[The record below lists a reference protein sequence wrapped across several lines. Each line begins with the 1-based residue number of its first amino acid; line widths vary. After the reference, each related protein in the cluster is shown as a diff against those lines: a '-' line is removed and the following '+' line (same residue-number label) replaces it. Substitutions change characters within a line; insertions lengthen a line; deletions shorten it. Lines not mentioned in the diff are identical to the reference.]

1 MEQFLPGFLFPYLL
15 VFARLGAAMTIMPPI
30 GEQTVSQRVRLLL
43 ALAMTVV
50 IKPVVD
56 GNLPPIPEG
65 PAALLL
71 LLAGEIFIGVYLGTM
86 ARILVMALVVAGTI
100 AAFMSSLANALVN
113 DPVSGQQSAA
123 MASLLLLTG
132 LTLLFATDMHHLLIR
147 GLVDSYA
154 LFLPGQLP
162 PLGDFTAMITRVV
175 ASSFLIGFQLAAP
188 FVVISIVMF
197 VSMGF
202 LARLIPTIQVFFIVL
217 PLQILA
223 SLAVLT
229 ITLSGLMLFFL
240 TKFEGEMSQ
249 YQVPV

>member
-30 GEQTVSQRVRLLL
+30 GEQTISQRVRLLL

-50 IKPVVD
+50 VKPVVD
-56 GNLPPIPEG
+56 DTLPPIPDG

-71 LLAGEIFIGVYLGTM
+71 LLAGEIFIGVYFGTL
-86 ARILVMALVVAGTI
+86 ARIIVLALVVAGTI
-100 AAFMSSLANALVN
+100 AAFMSSLANAMVN

-123 MASLLLLTG
+123 MASLMLLTG
-132 LTLLFATDMHHLLIR
+132 LTLLFATELHHLLIR
-147 GLVDSYA
+147 GLVDSYS
-154 LFLPGQLP
+154 LFIPGELP
-162 PLGDFTAMITRVV
+162 PIGDFTEVITRLV

-202 LARLIPTIQVFFIVL
+202 IARMIPTIQVFFIVL

-223 SLAVLT
+223 SLAILG

-249 YQVPV
+249 YLIPV